1 MGKRFA
7 VSGNISDRRLRSDI
21 EKRSLEI
28 NEDFLNAF
36 RQVKTT
42 LDGIRTEVYAMND
55 SVDLMKDR
63 LQRTQKETSSLIHQT
78 NSLQDECKKL
88 EIHQTISRAFNQ
100 RFQLSPDE
108 HQVIYGEKKNGWGTN
123 VNVTPEFFVA
133 LDRILKIHSECRQL
147 MQQLPAASDIMEEM
161 TLHQEGAL
169 ERLYRW
175 TQNHCRNLDSANESS
190 TELVLEAMRRLQDR
204 PVLFKYVLD
213 EFATNRRSVLVHN
226 FIDALTRGPK
236 PIEEHASD
244 HQRYVGAMFAY
255 LHQAIPSERD
265 NLVHLVQRCKKEDC
279 SEAIRETLASICDG
293 VCHPLK
299 LRVEIVL
306 NAAINGDRETFV
318 LYGVANLIRFYQ
330 RVLNEVVSG
339 GQLEECLNELQV
351 ASEQTYLNSLAGQ
364 VKTYL
369 SGGLGPPNNDL
380 VPSQSVNR
388 ALALLKEI
396 LGVAN
401 MTTSSVRQSDI
412 AKIVSTV
419 LEPLLRAVTESA
431 SHLPTIDM
439 AVYLLNSLY
448 EMQSTLAM
456 YEYVDDR
463 MERLTGQAEAQLDTL
478 TSQQASSL
486 VTNLSLT
493 PIYGVLQTKTKVDLG
508 SLKQFSDK
516 FIDFLEVPEML
527 LLPQVTLLQS
537 TNHRMSVQKRSF
549 QVIATIYLQLY
560 DKLNAEAENDKE
572 RADQLLQ
579 HTPDQ
584 VAEVLLSRQG
594 D

>member
-42 LDGIRTEVYAMND
+42 LDGIRAEVYAMND

-369 SGGLGPPNNDL
+369 SGGLGPPKNDL